1 MFRGDKTGT
10 GASILLALLLEA
22 KFWEILEARDREL
35 AWEAQTKGCQ
45 VCDGKL
51 DVGNYPRKDRGL
63 GASGLPLAGIRLSFC
78 CRVRGCRKRH
88 TPPSVRFLGRR
99 VYFGAIIILACVA
112 KIGETSPSAAA
123 EPESATLPAGPEPE
137 PESVTVPAAQA
148 QEVPPP
154 EVSPTAT
161 ATATA
166 VSETATAMPTATATT
181 TPTPEP
187 GSTVTPAAPRP
198 TRFESSST
206 ATAPF
211 GVPDRTMTRWRRWWR
226 EDFPK
231 SQVWQELR
239 GLLLPPIGPEALPGG
254 LLGRY
259 AGTLQEQ
266 VLQVLELLLPLS
278 ATGPRPAPW

>member
-10 GASILLALLLEA
+10 GASILLAFLLEA

-51 DVGNYPRKDRGL
+51 DVGNYARKDRGL

-161 ATATA
+161 AT
-166 VSETATAMPTATATT
+166 P